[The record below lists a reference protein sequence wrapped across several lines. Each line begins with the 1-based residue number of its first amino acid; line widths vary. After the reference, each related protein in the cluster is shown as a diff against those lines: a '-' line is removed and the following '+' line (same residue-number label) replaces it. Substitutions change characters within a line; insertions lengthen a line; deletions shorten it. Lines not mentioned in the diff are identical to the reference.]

1 MQIRLAS
8 AAEQDLQDGF
18 LFYEMQQQT
27 LGSYFLD
34 SVYADI
40 DSLILYAGVHAKPL
54 GRFHRALAKR
64 FPICHLLRSRRS
76 DRDCGGGI
84 GLPAKPRHRQGQID
98 LTPILIRKFPARQSR
113 LAR

>member
-1 MQIRLAS
+1 MQIRLTS
-8 AAEQDLQDGF
+8 AAELDLQDGF
-18 LFYEMQQQT
+18 VFYEMQQQT

-64 FPICHLLRSRRS
+64 FPFAIYYEVADQIVTVVAVL
-76 DRDCGGGI
+76 DC
-84 GLPAKPRHRQGQID
+84 RQNPGPVKAR
-98 LTPILIRKFPARQSR
+98 LT
-113 LAR
+113 